1 MSSDNEN
8 QPEDPQVPE
17 SALKAYKLTY
27 DFHQAAQSC
36 IRNDRTMSL
45 AALGG
50 TLGAFLLAPPAF
62 MMYAALGFAAY
73 IAYDTYSSR
82 QRNVALSEY
91 FNQQTERYDSN
102 VKAHLRPLDESM
114 RNIAPFGMQDLN
126 SLWEETSESPVKAVL
141 AVSIALFVPLALPIY
156 AAGIV
161 AFKDKMKTVEIGKAA
176 EESAVGLQRGYPNL
190 PAIN

>member
-1 MSSDNEN
+1 
-8 QPEDPQVPE
+8 
-17 SALKAYKLTY
+17 
-27 DFHQAAQSC
+27 
-36 IRNDRTMSL
+36 
-45 AALGG
+45 
-50 TLGAFLLAPPAF
+50 
-62 MMYAALGFAAY
+62 
-73 IAYDTYSSR
+73 
-82 QRNVALSEY
+82 
-91 FNQQTERYDSN
+91 
-102 VKAHLRPLDESM
+102 
-114 RNIAPFGMQDLN
+114 MQDLN